1 MRQLRGETAH
11 AAGRAVNQNPLA
23 ALQLSFLDKSLPR
36 GQRRDRHECGL
47 GMVERFRFAG
57 QPGRLDDAE
66 FRLRAVDEP
75 VVESKDLVADVETVD
90 LRADRFDD
98 AGKLVAQNDWIRAGL
113 AEWQVE
119 GRKPLKLGGHDGG
132 RVDFDQHLARLR
144 LWPRNFSR
152 DQSLRSGSSVEV
164 NRLHRFAALCLTLRF
179 AR

>member
-1 MRQLRGETAH
+1 M
-11 AAGRAVNQNPLA
+11 
-23 ALQLSFLDKSLPR
+23 D
-36 GQRRDRHECGL
+36 
-47 GMVERFRFAG
+47 ERFRFAG
-57 QPGRLDDAE
+57 QSGRLDDAE

-98 AGKLVAQNDWIRAGL
+98 AGKLVSQHDWIGAGL

-132 RVDFDQHLARLR
+132 RADFEQHLARLR

-152 DQSLRSGSSVEV
+152 DHWTSCPMR
-164 NRLHRFAALCLTLRF
+164 RLPY
-179 AR
+179 